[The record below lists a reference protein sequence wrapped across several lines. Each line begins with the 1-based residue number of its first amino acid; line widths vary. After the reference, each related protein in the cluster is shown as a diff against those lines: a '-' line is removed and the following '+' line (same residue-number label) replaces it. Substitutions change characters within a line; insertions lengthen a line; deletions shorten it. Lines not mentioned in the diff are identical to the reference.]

1 MKRSLLLIIS
11 GDPRH
16 SARPAEAV
24 RIAAGILPWGQLRVQ
39 VCFRK
44 AGVLALDS
52 RSEDWK
58 GGDIFL
64 RHLPAI
70 AQHSKVIWAEKDS
83 PFIDELGEAIVNF
96 ENVSSSQLA
105 QMAAESDCVMHF

>member
-24 RIAAGILPWGQLRVQ
+24 RIAAGIVPWGQVRVQ
-39 VCFRK
+39 LCFRG
-44 AGVLALDS
+44 AAVLALDT
-52 RSEDWK
+52 RSEDWQ
-58 GGDIFL
+58 GGDAFA

-70 AQHSKVIWAEKDS
+70 AQHSKSIWVQQDSRFLPEVAEPVI
-83 PFIDELGEAIVNF
+83 GF
-96 ENVSSSQLA
+96 ETVSNAQLA
-105 QMAAESDCVMHF
+105 RLAAESDCVMRF

>member
-24 RIAAGILPWGQLRVQ
+24 RIAAGILPWGQVRVK
-39 VCFRK
+39 VCFRD
-44 AGVLALDS
+44 AGVLALDPQ
-52 RSEDWK
+52 SEDWE
-58 GGDIFL
+58 GGDAFA

-70 AQHSKVIWAEKDS
+70 AEHSKTIWVQTDSQFLPELSTPIVDFEKVGS
-83 PFIDELGEAIVNF
+83 
-96 ENVSSSQLA
+96 A
-105 QMAAESDCVMHF
+105 QIARAAADSDCVMHF